1 MTDYQKKQLE
11 QHLWNVANQLRGKM
25 HADEFRDYCL
35 GFIFFKYLSEKMHHH
50 ANDILREDGI
60 DYLKIDETTAEG
72 QEMLDAIREDAVE
85 QIGFFI
91 RPSQLFA
98 SLAQRGDNDEFILED
113 LTSVLRSIE
122 RSTMGTESED
132 DFEHLFEDLDLTST
146 KLGRTEPLLG
156 NGWDIYFPLKP
167 VIRRIMGR
175 SFRRGG

>member
-35 GFIFFKYLSEKMHHH
+35 GFIFFKYLSEIMHRH
-50 ANDILREDGI
+50 ANGILHEDGI
-60 DYLKIDETTAEG
+60 DFLDIDEATADG
-72 QEMLDAIREDAVE
+72 QEMLAAIREDAVA

-91 RPSQLFA
+91 KPSQLFA
-98 SLAQRGDNDEFILED
+98 SLAKRGEKEPPEFILDD

-132 DFEHLFEDLDLTST
+132 DFEHLFDDLDLTST
-146 KLGRTEPLLG
+146 KLGRTEAAKNAL
-156 NGWDIYFPLKP
+156 IAK
-167 VIRRIMGR
+167 V
-175 SFRRGG
+175 